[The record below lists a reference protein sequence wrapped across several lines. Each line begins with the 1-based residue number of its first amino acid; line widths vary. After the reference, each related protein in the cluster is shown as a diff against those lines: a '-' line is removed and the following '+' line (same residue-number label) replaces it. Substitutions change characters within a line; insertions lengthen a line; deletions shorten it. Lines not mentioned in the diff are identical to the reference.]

1 MKGTQF
7 HNSVRV
13 FVVVIVV
20 VNDGGGGGGGDGDD
34 GDILVTLPS
43 VWGSQFEAAL
53 RWWRWFQMRQSVLKI
68 QTKPQRDE
76 LYPWLA

>member
-13 FVVVIVV
+13 FVVVVVVVIVVIVV
-20 VNDGGGGGGGDGDD
+20 VNDDDDGGGGGGGGGDGDD

-53 RWWRWFQMRQSVLKI
+53 RWWC
-68 QTKPQRDE
+68 
-76 LYPWLA
+76 

>member
-20 VNDGGGGGGGDGDD
+20 VNDDDGGGGGGGDD

-43 VWGSQFEAAL
+43 VWGGTPLVEMVPNETIGAEN
-53 RWWRWFQMRQSVLKI
+53 
-68 QTKPQRDE
+68 PDE
-76 LYPWLA
+76 TAKR

>member
-20 VNDGGGGGGGDGDD
+20 VNDDGGGGGGDGDD

-53 RWWRWFQMRQSVLKI
+53 RWWC
-68 QTKPQRDE
+68 
-76 LYPWLA
+76 